1 MLHNYKAYIYTLL
14 VSISVTIYMLQYY
27 KQNLNVIINNYA
39 NDFISIILVL
49 KITQLVIYALFKISF
64 TKYPKYIVFVWIY
77 FSFLFECVIPLYN
90 IRYTS
95 DFFDIA
101 IYLVGTLIFLVI
113 ESDDYKEMLKMWKIY
128 K

>member
-1 MLHNYKAYIYTLL
+1 
-14 VSISVTIYMLQYY
+14 MLQYY
-27 KQNLNVIINNYA
+27 SQKINALINNYA
-39 NDFISIILVL
+39 NDFIAIILVL
-49 KITQLVIYALFKISF
+49 KITHLVIYALFKISF

-113 ESDDYKEMLKMWKIY
+113 ESDDYKEMLKMWKIH

>member
-39 NDFISIILVL
+39 NDFIPIILVL